1 MSEGSDAAG
10 AIMATTRHERV
21 TAHFCGAA
29 EEFFVERIS
38 PEHPDGLL
46 PGEPCRCASAGRV
59 VISPEEQGMAEDDP
73 SESPGTETE
82 AGQRFYGFDEDISG
96 IAVPGELPI
105 LSLRGVVIFPS
116 AIVPLLIS
124 RGPSLKL
131 VEASLVG
138 DRMLGLMTQKNPE
151 EESPQPEGLYARG
164 TAGRILKMLKY
175 PDASV
180 RILVQ
185 GLRRIEIVEYT
196 QREPYLKARVRHL
209 QDTLRP
215 SKDIEALQA
224 HMVNQFAKFVS
235 MIPYLPDELQVVVM
249 NIKDPGKVTDLIASN
264 LNISLEEKQDLLS
277 TLDVRVR
284 LEKLSGILNREIEL
298 LELGHK
304 IQSQVQSELN
314 KNQKEFYLRQQLKAI
329 QKELGEG
336 DGKTA
341 EVEELRRRVEE
352 ARMPPDALKAAE
364 HELERLRLIPPES
377 AEHTVVR
384 TYLEWLVSVPWAI
397 STEDNLDLHH
407 ARQVLDEDHF
417 DLEKIKDR
425 ILEYL
430 AVRQLRKDPKGPILC
445 FVGPPGVG
453 KTSLGRSIARAMGR
467 KFVRLSL
474 GGIRDEA
481 EIRGHRRTY
490 IGALPGR
497 IIQNIKN
504 AGSNNPLFMLDEID
518 KLGMD
523 FRGDPASALLEVLDP
538 EQNNTFQ
545 DHYLDVPFDLS
556 RVMFITTA
564 NVLDPIPA
572 PLRDRMEVIELAG
585 YTEEEKLEIAR
596 RHLIPK
602 QLRENGLT
610 AENLRF
616 TDDALVQ
623 IIRAYTREAGL
634 RNLEREIGRVCRK
647 VARAI
652 TEGRTEPVVCTG
664 ENVREYLGPE
674 RFYAEVAER
683 TEEPGVAVGLAWT
696 PNGGDILF
704 VESTRM
710 AGKKGLTLTGHLGE
724 VMKESAQAALSY
736 VRSRAERLGIRPDF
750 FENTDLHV
758 HVPHGAIPKDGPSAG
773 VTIATSLASL
783 LTGRHVRPNV
793 AMTGEIT
800 LRGKVEPVGGIKE
813 KVLAAK
819 RAGIDTVLLPKRNEK
834 DLEDVPEPVRRGMRF
849 VFVETMDELLE
860 HALEPPA
867 AGRGGQP
874 GEAERGP
881 RAARA

>member
-1 MSEGSDAAG
+1 
-10 AIMATTRHERV
+10 MAVVRQHWCAESM
-21 TAHFCGAA
+21 GAA
-29 EEFFVERIS
+29 EHRT
-38 PEHPDGLL
+38 GLL
-46 PGEPCRCASAGRV
+46 DVEVHSVAD
-59 VISPEEQGMAEDDP
+59 DDP
-73 SESPGTETE
+73 SREGPGASGDPEG
-82 AGQRFYGFDEDISG
+82 GQRFYGFDEDISG
-96 IAVPGELPI
+96 VAIPAELPI

-124 RGPSLKL
+124 RGASLRL
-131 VEASLVG
+131 VEACLQG
-138 DRMLGLMTQKNPE
+138 DRMLGLMAQKNPE
-151 EESPQPEGLYARG
+151 EENPEPAGLYTRG

-185 GLRRIEIVEYT
+185 GLKRIETIEYT
-196 QREPYLKARVRHL
+196 QREPYFRARVRHL
-209 QDTLRP
+209 QDVFLP
-215 SKDIEALQA
+215 SKELEGIQA
-224 HMVNQFAKFVS
+224 HMVAQFAKFVS

-249 NIKDPGKVTDLIASN
+249 NIKDPGKVSDLIASN
-264 LNISLEEKQDLLS
+264 LNISIEEKQDVLS
-277 TLDVRVR
+277 TLDVRAR
-284 LEKLSGILNREIEL
+284 LEKLSAILNREIEL

-304 IQSQVQSELN
+304 IQSQVQSELS

-329 QKELGEG
+329 QKELGES

-341 EVEELRRRVEE
+341 EIEELRRRVAE
-352 ARMPPDALKAAE
+352 AKMPPDALKAAE
-364 HELERLRLIPPES
+364 HELERLRMIPPES

-384 TYLEWLVSVPWAI
+384 TYLEWLVTLPWAVA
-397 STEDNLDLHH
+397 TEDNLDLHH

-417 DLEKIKDR
+417 DLEKIKER

-430 AVRQLRKDPKGPILC
+430 AVRQLRKDPKSPILC

-467 KFVRLSL
+467 KFIRLSL

-497 IIQNIKN
+497 IIQNIRN

-545 DHYLDVPFDLS
+545 DHYLDVPFDLQK
-556 RVMFITTA
+556 VMFITTA
-564 NVLDPIPA
+564 NVLDPIPP

-610 AENLRF
+610 ADNLRF
-616 TDDALVQ
+616 EDEALVQ
-623 IIRAYTREAGL
+623 IIRSYTREAGL

-652 TEGRTEPVVCTG
+652 TEGRTEPVVCTPAR
-664 ENVREYLGPE
+664 VREYLGPE
-674 RFYAEVAER
+674 RYFSEIAER
-683 TEEPGVAVGLAWT
+683 LEHPGVAVGLAWT

-710 AGKKGLTLTGHLGE
+710 AGKKSLTLTGHLGE

-736 VRSRAERLGIRPDF
+736 IRSRADRLGIAPEF
-750 FENTDLHV
+750 FENSDLHI
-758 HVPHGAIPKDGPSAG
+758 HVPAGAIPKDGPSAG
-773 VTIATSLASL
+773 VTVATSLASL
-783 LTGRHVRPNV
+783 LTGRPVRPNV

-800 LRGKVEPVGGIKE
+800 LRGRVMPVGGIKE

-819 RAGIDTVLLPKRNEK
+819 RAGIEMVLLPRRNEK
-834 DLEDVPEPVRRGMRF
+834 DLEDVPEAVRKAVHF
-849 VFVETMDELLE
+849 VFVDTMDELLE
-860 HALEPPA
+860 HALEPRT
-867 AGRGGQP
+867 AGR
-874 GEAERGP
+874 EP
-881 RAARA
+881 RAASA

>member
-1 MSEGSDAAG
+1 MLSSQIEHDAGLGLSVGGPCINVARGFAMASEEEFDP
-10 AIMATTRHERV
+10 EK
-21 TAHFCGAA
+21 AA
-29 EEFFVERIS
+29 EET
-38 PEHPDGLL
+38 
-46 PGEPCRCASAGRV
+46 GE
-59 VISPEEQGMAEDDP
+59 QK
-73 SESPGTETE
+73 
-82 AGQRFYGFDEDISG
+82 FYGFEEDVSG
-96 IAVPGELPI
+96 IQVPAELPI
-105 LSLRGVVIFPS
+105 LPLRGVVIFPS
-116 AIVPLLIS
+116 AIAPLLIS
-124 RGPSLKL
+124 RGASLKL
-131 VEASLVG
+131 VEEALVG
-138 DRMLGLMTQKNPE
+138 DRMLGLVAQKNAEDEAPG
-151 EESPQPEGLYARG
+151 SDGLYSRG

-175 PDASV
+175 PDGSV

-185 GLRRIEIVEYT
+185 GLKRIEVTGYT
-196 QREPYLKARVRHL
+196 QREPYFKAKVRLL
-209 QDTLRP
+209 QDTYEP
-215 SKDIEALQA
+215 SKDVEAMQV

-249 NIKDPGKVTDLIASN
+249 NIKDPGKASDLIASN

-277 TLDVRVR
+277 TLDVQGR
-284 LEKLSGILNREIEL
+284 LEKLSTILGREIEL

-314 KNQKEFYLRQQLKAI
+314 KDQKEFYLRQQMKAI

-341 EVEELRRRVEE
+341 EIEELRRRIEE
-352 ARMPPDALKAAE
+352 ANMPPEARKAAD

-384 TYLEWLVSVPWAI
+384 TYLAWLVPLPWAV

-430 AVRQLRKDPKGPILC
+430 AVRRLRQDPKGPILC

-453 KTSLGRSIARAMGR
+453 KTSLGRSIARAIGR
-467 KFVRLSL
+467 KFVRISL

-497 IIQNIKN
+497 IVQNLRT
-504 AGSNNPLFMLDEID
+504 AGSNNPLFMLDEVD

-523 FRGDPASALLEVLDP
+523 FRGDPAAALLEVLDP
-538 EQNNTFQ
+538 EQNNSFQ
-545 DHYLDVPFDLS
+545 DHYLDVPFDLQ
-556 RVMFITTA
+556 RVMFVTTA
-564 NVLDPIPA
+564 NVLDPIPPA
-572 PLRDRMEVIELAG
+572 LRDRMEVIELAG

-602 QLRENGLT
+602 QLTENGLT
-610 AENLRF
+610 PERLRF
-616 TDDALVQ
+616 EPEALVQ

-664 ENVREYLGPE
+664 AKVAEFLGPE
-674 RFYAEVAER
+674 RFFSEIAER
-683 TEEPGVAVGLAWT
+683 TEEPGVVVGLAWT

-704 VESTRM
+704 IEATRM
-710 AGKKGLTLTGHLGE
+710 AGKKSLTLTGHLGD

-736 VRSRAERLGIRPDF
+736 IRSRAERRGIAPDF
-750 FENTDLHV
+750 Y
-758 HVPHGAIPKDGPSAG
+758 
-773 VTIATSLASL
+773 
-783 LTGRHVRPNV
+783 
-793 AMTGEIT
+793 
-800 LRGKVEPVGGIKE
+800 
-813 KVLAAK
+813 
-819 RAGIDTVLLPKRNEK
+819 
-834 DLEDVPEPVRRGMRF
+834 
-849 VFVETMDELLE
+849 
-860 HALEPPA
+860 
-867 AGRGGQP
+867 
-874 GEAERGP
+874 
-881 RAARA
+881 